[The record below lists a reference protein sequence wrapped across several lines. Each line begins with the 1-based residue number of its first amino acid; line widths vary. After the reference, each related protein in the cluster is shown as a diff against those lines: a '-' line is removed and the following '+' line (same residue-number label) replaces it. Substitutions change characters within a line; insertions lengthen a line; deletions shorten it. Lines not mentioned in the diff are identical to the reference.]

1 MTCGG
6 TGALAIGLAATAGAA
21 RLVTARGDAFCI
33 VAFIACPETPWIAD
47 RSAAIKNS
55 TEN

>member
-21 RLVTARGDAFCI
+21 RPVTARGDTFCI
-33 VAFIACPETPWIAD
+33 VAFIACPEAPWIAD
-47 RSAAIKNS
+47 RIVAIKSS